1 VAWSSSQEPGAVIA
15 LLYSILPAIA
25 VVYGATKGVKPSRNS
40 AIGVIVA
47 TIAVGFLIGTG
58 LHKWNHRR
66 LDAKYE
72 AQLLTS

>member
-1 VAWSSSQEPGAVIA
+1 V
-15 LLYSILPAIA
+15 LLYPAFTLLCIIVTA
-25 VVYGATKGVKPSRNS
+25 NHFWIDGV
-40 AIGVIVA
+40 GGQL
-47 TIAVGFLIGTG
+47 TLAVGFLIGTG

>member
-1 VAWSSSQEPGAVIA
+1 MCIIVTANHFWID
-15 LLYSILPAIA
+15 
-25 VVYGATKGVKPSRNS
+25 GV
-40 AIGVIVA
+40 GGQL
-47 TIAVGFLIGTG
+47 TLAVGFLIGTG